1 MQLTKAREKVGMWI
15 VRARPVFQ
23 LPASKI
29 RVQEE
34 EKREKGGKDGKES
47 FFLFFFAFRSKVN

>member
-47 FFLFFFAFRSKVN
+47 FFLFFLRFGVR

>member
-1 MQLTKAREKVGMWI
+1 MQLTEAREKVEMWI

-23 LPASKI
+23 LPASF

-34 EKREKGGKDGKES
+34 EKREKGEKMEKS
-47 FFLFFFAFRSKVN
+47 LFFLRFGSRVN

>member
-1 MQLTKAREKVGMWI
+1 MQLTEAREKVGMWI

-23 LPASKI
+23 LPASF

-47 FFLFFFAFRSKVN
+47 FFFCVSVAG